1 MWLNKVSIQ
10 KKTSGNCAK
19 IESCFSKKTL
29 TLPQTLYYSERSA
42 DDINADVSVDPIALD
57 DLEGDTW
64 GLEAVKDGK

>member
-42 DDINADVSVDPIALD
+42 DVSVDSIALD